1 MESTRGLDINISMQ
15 IHGSFMRLRNT
26 YTRAKDLC
34 GISLYMRNVDTTENV
49 NELAMATRTG
59 MITICVKTLLGGR
72 EKNNIVK
79 KKKQKENKDTDEF

>member
-59 MITICVKTLLGGR
+59 MITICVKMLLGGR
-72 EKNNIVK
+72 EK
-79 KKKQKENKDTDEF
+79 QYCKEKETKRK